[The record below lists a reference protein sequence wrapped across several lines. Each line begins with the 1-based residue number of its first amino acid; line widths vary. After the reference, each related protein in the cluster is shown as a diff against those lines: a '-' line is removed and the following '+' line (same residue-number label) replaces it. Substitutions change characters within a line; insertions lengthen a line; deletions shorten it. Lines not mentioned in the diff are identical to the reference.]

1 MVKGADH
8 DREGWG
14 EGSPA
19 EEDGTLPPSLPGF
32 NLKAALHRLGGNRNL
47 LARLLLGFV
56 EEQSGTLAQL
66 DALVQAGDSA
76 QAAILLHTLAG
87 VAANLGAETLAKT
100 TRQLEKEIKAGGQL
114 NAMLGFAD
122 ALNTALDAIR
132 THVAAPM
139 TSTGSESA
147 IDREALTR
155 LLNHLAT
162 YLRKRELIPV
172 ELIESLHGLARPDSS
187 DKYFARLIRQIDLF
201 DHDGA
206 LASVVQ
212 LAAIH
217 GVTLEAGTSG

>member
-1 MVKGADH
+1 MVKGAGH

-14 EGSPA
+14 EGSPS
-19 EEDGTLPPSLPGF
+19 EGGDYSLPGF
-32 NLKAALHRLGGNRNL
+32 NLKAALHRLEGNRNL

-76 QAAILLHTLAG
+76 QAAILLHTLVG
-87 VAANLGAETLAKT
+87 VAANLGAETLAKAA
-100 TRQLEKEIKAGGQL
+100 RQLEKEIKAGGQP
-114 NAMLGFAD
+114 NAMQGFAD
-122 ALNTALDAIR
+122 AFNTALDTIR
-132 THVAAPM
+132 THVTAAVI
-139 TSTGSESA
+139 STGSEPA
-147 IDREALTR
+147 IGQEALTR
-155 LLNHLAT
+155 LLNHLMP

-172 ELIESLHGLARPDSS
+172 ELIESLHDLAQADTP
-187 DKYFARLIRQIDLF
+187 DKYFARLIRQIDHF

-217 GVTLEAGTSG
+217 EVTLGSNDV